1 VRVRLKSKLT
11 VFIVAPHECL
21 PAAGERNAV
30 AVTASSIDNKRGL
43 ARNFNFRRHAGEFN
57 VAVAVERV
65 AQLAK
70 FILAPGKDRA
80 RVRNL

>member
-1 VRVRLKSKLT
+1 
-11 VFIVAPHECL
+11 
-21 PAAGERNAV
+21 
-30 AVTASSIDNKRGL
+30 
-43 ARNFNFRRHAGEFN
+43 